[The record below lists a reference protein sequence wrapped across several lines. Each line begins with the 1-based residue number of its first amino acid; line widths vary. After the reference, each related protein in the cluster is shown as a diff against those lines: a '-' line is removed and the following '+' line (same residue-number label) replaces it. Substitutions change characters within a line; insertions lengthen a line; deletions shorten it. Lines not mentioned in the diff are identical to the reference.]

1 MDESSFWAASLQVAP
16 CEILKDGNDYV
27 AMRREA
33 EKRHYENEILVSK
46 NDLARKYSAVDKLID
61 AGHPVST
68 ELAQQSRRFYESEF
82 KKAAAAEAK
91 RRRSEGVTIGMTEKD
106 VLASS
111 WGKPERV
118 NTTTRAS
125 GESAQW
131 VYGRSYLYFK
141 DGLLVTIQN

>member
-1 MDESSFWAASLQVAP
+1 MSESSFWAASLQIAP
-16 CEILKDGNDYV
+16 CETVKDGNDYA
-27 AMRREA
+27 AMRRES
-33 EKRHYENEILVSK
+33 EKRHYENEILISK

-61 AGHPVST
+61 SGHPVSA
-68 ELAQQSRRFYESEF
+68 ELAQQSRRFHESEF

-91 RRRSEGVTIGMTEKD
+91 RRRSEGVSIGMTEKD

-125 GESAQW
+125 GKSAQW